1 MEMGLIY
8 YYYIHER
15 KPTIPLYFQ
24 PYFTLDVT
32 LKLLFVPDPL
42 CLHFTLPSDF
52 FLTSQ
57 KIYIDFL
64 GRWSLFCALFCVDG

>member
-32 LKLLFVPDPL
+32 LKLLFVPDPVSS
-42 CLHFTLPSDF
+42 LHTAFRLF
-52 FLTSQ
+52 FDISENIYSQ
-57 KIYIDFL
+57 NTPFYQ
-64 GRWSLFCALFCVDG
+64 